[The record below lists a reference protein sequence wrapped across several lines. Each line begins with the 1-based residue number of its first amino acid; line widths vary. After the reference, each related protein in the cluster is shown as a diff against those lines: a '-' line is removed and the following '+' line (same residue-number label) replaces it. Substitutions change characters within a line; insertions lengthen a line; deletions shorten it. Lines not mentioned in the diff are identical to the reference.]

1 MAGANWMLDLCLHE
15 GADEMDAGRRLIA
28 IWTAQLSVKPTV
40 ASVLFQL
47 HSTAFS
53 ALNTC
58 NRLLFITF
66 ELPLYLFTVP
76 KLTLVLSYGH
86 FISCVFCLKCFLNIL
101 PLFVNLLVRLLVC
114 LCGMLTRLFEL
125 KLQIQPLL
133 LGQLIRN
140 ITGNLRQPL

>member
-28 IWTAQLSVKPTV
+28 IWTAQLSGKPTV

-58 NRLLFITF
+58 TLVIDYCS
-66 ELPLYLFTVP
+66 LPLNFHFTYSLFP
-76 KLTLVLSYGH
+76 
-86 FISCVFCLKCFLNIL
+86 N
-101 PLFVNLLVRLLVC
+101 
-114 LCGMLTRLFEL
+114 
-125 KLQIQPLL
+125 
-133 LGQLIRN
+133 
-140 ITGNLRQPL
+140 